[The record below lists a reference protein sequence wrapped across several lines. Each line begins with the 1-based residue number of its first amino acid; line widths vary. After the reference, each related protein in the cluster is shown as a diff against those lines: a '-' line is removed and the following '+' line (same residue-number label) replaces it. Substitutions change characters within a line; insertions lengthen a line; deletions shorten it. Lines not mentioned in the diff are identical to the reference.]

1 MQITKNELPKGQL
14 ELTIELPA
22 EELEKYYKAAIKKFS
37 AEIRI
42 DGFRPGKVPEDVI
55 VKKVG
60 EEQLLAE
67 ASEMAIQTSIGKAI
81 DQEKITIISTPKIDV
96 IKQALGNPFVYK
108 ATVSLLP
115 SVELGDYKSVK
126 VKKKEVAVDSK
137 ELEKAIGDLRKMRSK
152 EALVDREVKKGDK
165 VEVDIDVFQNKV
177 PIEGG
182 QGKKQPIVI
191 GEGNFIPGFE
201 DKLIGMKKDEE
212 KEFELKFPK
221 EYFQKNLAGK
231 LAEFKIKVHS
241 VFKIEMPEAND
252 EFAKSF
258 GEFKNMKDLEEQIG
272 KNLKQE
278 ADNKE
283 RQRVEL
289 EMLEELAKKS
299 KFGELPDDLLA
310 SEIDKMIHELKHDFE
325 NQGLK
330 YEDYLKSIKKGEE
343 ELRKSFEP
351 RAVKRVK
358 TALLIRKIAEIENI
372 EATEDE
378 IHKEIDKSKQTYEQ
392 QKNEEMLKQL
402 ETPDYHSFVKNIM
415 VNQKVIDMLFK
426 SATENK

>member
-1 MQITKNELPKGQL
+1 MQITKNQLPKGQL

-22 EELEKYYKAAIKKFS
+22 EELEKYYKVAVKKFG

-42 DGFRPGKVPEDVI
+42 DGFRPGKIPEDMI
-55 VKKVG
+55 IKKVG
-60 EEQLLAE
+60 EDQILAE
-67 ASEMAIQTSIGKAI
+67 ASEMAIQGSIGKAI

-96 IKQALGNPFVYK
+96 VKQALGNPFVYK

-115 SVELGDYKSVK
+115 TVELGDYKSVK
-126 VKKKEVAVDSK
+126 VKKKKAEVDGK

-152 EALVDREVKKGDK
+152 EALVDREVQKGDK
-165 VEVDIDVFQNKV
+165 VEVDIEVFQNKV

-182 QGKKQPIVI
+182 QGKNQPIII

-201 DKLIGMKKDEE
+201 DKLVGMKKGEE
-212 KEFELKFPK
+212 KEFELRFPK

-231 LAEFKIKVHS
+231 PAEFKIKVNS
-241 VFKIEMPEAND
+241 VFKVEMPEAND

-258 GEFKNMKDLEEQIG
+258 GAFKNMKDLEDQIK
-272 KNLKQE
+272 KNLQQE
-278 ADNKE
+278 VDNKE

-289 EMLEELAKKS
+289 EILESIANKS
-299 KFGELPDDLLA
+299 KFGEFPEDLVA
-310 SEIDKMIHELKHDFE
+310 SEIDKMVHELKHDFE

-330 YEDYLKSIKKGEE
+330 YEDYLQSIKKSEE

-351 RAVKRVK
+351 RAEKRVK
-358 TALLIRKIAEIENI
+358 TALLIRKIAEVEKI

-378 IHKEIDKSKQTYEQ
+378 IHKEIEKSKQTYQQ

-402 ETPDYHSFVKNIM
+402 ETPDYYSFVKNIM

-426 SATENK
+426 SATE